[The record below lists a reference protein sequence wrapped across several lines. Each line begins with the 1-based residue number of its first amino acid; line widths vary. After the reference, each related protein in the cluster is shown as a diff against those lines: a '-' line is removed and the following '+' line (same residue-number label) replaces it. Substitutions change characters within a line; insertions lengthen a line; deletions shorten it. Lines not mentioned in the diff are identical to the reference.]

1 MKFIRIKREQVNYVE
16 VDISLE
22 DFDLKEMWLR
32 RNTMLDSPL
41 VSTYETLEDYIESLI
56 NGDIQTIK
64 EQEFID
70 HYNDLESEA
79 YGMPNQDVDTSIEWF
94 QSEKTL

>member
-1 MKFIRIKREQVNYVE
+1 MKFIKIKREQVNYVE

-22 DFDLKEMWLR
+22 DFNLHNMWVK
-32 RNTMLDSPL
+32 SEE
-41 VSTYETLEDYIESLI
+41 YETLEDYIESLV
-56 NGDIQTIK
+56 NGDIQTDE

-79 YGMPNQDVDTSIEWF
+79 YGMPNQDIDTTIEWF
-94 QSEKTL
+94 QSDKTL

>member
-1 MKFIRIKREQVNYVE
+1 
-16 VDISLE
+16 
-22 DFDLKEMWLR
+22 
-32 RNTMLDSPL
+32 L

-79 YGMPNQDVDTSIEWF
+79 YGMPNQATDTTI
-94 QSEKTL
+94 KITN